1 MAADPKPVAR
11 RFFEDAWNSRDLTL
25 IDELI
30 APTYTAHDPSAPDFG
45 RGPERIK
52 KMISL
57 FRTAFPDLHV
67 TVEDVVVQG
76 DKEVVRWIGRGTHKG
91 ELMGIAPTGK
101 PVTITG
107 IDIARIAGG
116 KIEEIWNN
124 WDALGL
130 LQQIG
135 GVPPLGQAKQ

>member
-1 MAADPKPVAR
+1 MAADPKPVGR
-11 RFFEDAWNSRDLTL
+11 WFFEDAWNSRDLTL

-52 KMISL
+52 KMITL